1 MNKNC
6 ELIKEIKK
14 RERIIVELKK
24 LNEELTKI
32 NDRMG
37 EINDQLV
44 VIIRDSECPDWRLAF
59 ELQLEFTKLVSKF
72 YDLQQEHKRLLSL
85 VDEVT

>member
-1 MNKNC
+1 MNKNY
-6 ELIKEIKK
+6 ELVKEIKK
-14 RERIIVELKK
+14 RERIIIELKK

-32 NDRMG
+32 NDRMD

-59 ELQLEFTKLVSKF
+59 ELQLEFIQLVSKF
-72 YDLQQEHKRLLSL
+72 DSLQSEHKRLLSL
-85 VDEVT
+85 VNEVL